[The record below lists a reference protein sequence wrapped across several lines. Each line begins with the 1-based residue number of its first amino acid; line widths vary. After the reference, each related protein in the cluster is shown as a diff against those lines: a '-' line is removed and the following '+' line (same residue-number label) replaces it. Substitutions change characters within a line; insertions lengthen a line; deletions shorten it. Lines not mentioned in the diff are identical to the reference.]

1 MTITTGSTAVAT
13 AEEFTAFR
21 AAHPGIEAVQLYITD
36 PSGVPRG
43 KLAALHELERLY
55 TSGRPVAG
63 SILGLDVTGR
73 DVEATGLVWETG
85 DADLLCRPVPG
96 TLRPAPWLARPTAQV
111 MMSMYTLTGE
121 PAPADPRHALAR
133 AVARLAARG
142 LRAVLAVELEFYLLA
157 PRGEAGAAAVPPGSA
172 HIDAYSLARLE
183 RTAPLFD
190 EVYAAARAQ
199 GLPVET
205 LMSEYAPGQ
214 FELTL
219 AHRDDALRAVDE
231 AVMLKRLLRG
241 VAAKHGLAV
250 TFMAKPYAHLAGS
263 GMHLH
268 VSLADGAGQ
277 NLFADEAPA
286 GSPLLRQALGGLKAT
301 MAESLLAFAPNGN
314 SYRRF
319 QSESYAPTAVSW
331 GVNNR
336 SVSLRV
342 PAGPPSSRHIEH
354 RIAGADAN
362 PYVAAA
368 VVLAG
373 VERGIAMGLD
383 PGPPVTGNGY
393 AAAAAAAA
401 AGVPLDPQLALPR
414 TWQEAIDRAAG
425 SAFLAEALG
434 PEFLKVFLAI
444 KRQECARFSAEV
456 TELDR
461 SWYLHTA

>member
-133 AVARLAARG
+133 AAARLAARG
-142 LRAVLAVELEFYLLA
+142 HRAVLAVELEFYLLA

-268 VSLADGAGQ
+268 VSLADAAGR
-277 NLFADEAPA
+277 NLFAAEEPA
-286 GSPLLRQALGGLKAT
+286 GTPLLRQALGGLKAT

-342 PAGPPSSRHIEH
+342 PAGPASSRHIEH

-373 VERGIAMGLD
+373 VEHGIAMGLD

-393 AAAAAAAA
+393 AAAAAAS
-401 AGVPLDPQLALPR
+401 GTPIDPQLALPR

>member
-1 MTITTGSTAVAT
+1 MT

-43 KLAALHELERLY
+43 KVAALHELERLY
-55 TSGRPVAG
+55 TTGRPVAG

-142 LRAVLAVELEFYLLA
+142 LRAGRAGELEFYLRA

>member
-1 MTITTGSTAVAT
+1 MSATT
-13 AEEFTAFR
+13 EEFAAFR
-21 AAHPGIEAVQLYITD
+21 AAHPDVEAVQLFITD

-43 KLAALHELERLY
+43 KVAALHELERLY
-55 TSGRPVAG
+55 GGGRPVAG

-96 TLRPAPWLARPTAQV
+96 TLGRAPWLARPTAQV
-111 MMSMYTLTGE
+111 MMSMYTLAGE

-142 LRAVLAVELEFYLLA
+142 FRAVLAVELEFYLLA
-157 PRGEAGAAAVPPGSA
+157 PQAGGSPGPA

-183 RTAPLFD
+183 RQAPVFD

-219 AHRDDALRAVDE
+219 AHRDDAMRAVDE

-250 TFMAKPYAHLAGS
+250 TFMAKPYAQLAGS

-268 VSLADGAGQ
+268 VSLADAAGR
-277 NLFADEAPA
+277 NLFAAEDPA

-331 GVNNR
+331 GINNR

-368 VVLAG
+368 AVLAG
-373 VERGIAMGLD
+373 VERGVALGLD
-383 PGPPVTGNGY
+383 PGPAVTGNGY
-393 AAAAAAAA
+393 AAAAAAEAA
-401 AGVPLDPQLALPR
+401 APAGAPVDPGLALPR
-414 TWQEAIDRAAG
+414 TWQEAIGRAAG

-434 PEFLKVFLAI
+434 PGFLKVFLAI

>member
-1 MTITTGSTAVAT
+1 MT

-21 AAHPGIEAVQLYITD
+21 AAHPAIEAVQLYITD

-43 KLAALHELERLY
+43 KVAALHELERLY
-55 TSGRPVAG
+55 TTGRPVAG

-73 DVEATGLVWETG
+73 DVDATGLVWETG

-96 TLRPAPWLARPTAQV
+96 TLQPAPWLARPTAQL
-111 MMSMYTLTGE
+111 MMSMYTLAGA
-121 PAPADPRHALAR
+121 PAPPDPRHALAR
-133 AVARLAARG
+133 AVERLAVRG
-142 LRAVLAVELEFYLLA
+142 FRAVLAVELEFYLLA
-157 PRGEAGAAAVPPGSA
+157 PHLAPLGGGVAGSS

-183 RTAPLFD
+183 RQAPVFD

-219 AHRDDALRAVDE
+219 AHRDDALRAVDD

-268 VSLADGAGQ
+268 VSLADAAGR
-277 NLFADEAPA
+277 NLFTDEAPA
-286 GSPLLRQALGGLKAT
+286 GSPLLRQALGGLKTT

-319 QSESYAPTAVSW
+319 QSESYAPTAVNW
-331 GVNNR
+331 GINNR

-373 VERGIAMGLD
+373 VERGIALALD
-383 PGPPVTGNGY
+383 PGPAVTGNGY

-401 AGVPLDPQLALPR
+401 SGAPLDPRLALPR
-414 TWQEAIDRAAG
+414 TWQEAIDRARIERERDAP
-425 SAFLAEALG
+425 F
-434 PEFLKVFLAI
+434 
-444 KRQECARFSAEV
+444 
-456 TELDR
+456 
-461 SWYLHTA
+461 